1 MLWKIMVFFLVVIIF
16 ALLLK
21 IFYMRKAIREIKRG
35 FSEKLYTDT
44 NTPIMLSS
52 HDKLVSSLANDINV
66 ELKELQKQKHRYIQ
80 GDKELKNAITNISHD
95 LRTPLTSISGNA
107 SNLISNGNYIDDK
120 TKKQIYED
128 IYEDSLW
135 LINLVENLLS
145 VTRLEEGKMN
155 INLTT
160 ELIGDVISEA
170 LKHIHTKSEKQRI
183 TVIQSDDLILAKMDA
198 RLIVQVLIN
207 LLDNAIKYTS
217 SNSQIKI
224 ITEQD
229 EKMVRISVADNGNG
243 ISDEQKERVF
253 DMFYTGTNKIADCRR
268 SIGLGLSLCKAIINA
283 HGGEISISDNK
294 PHGAVFAF
302 TLPIGEVKINE

>member
-1 MLWKIMVFFLVVIIF
+1 MTYELHSLQFLVTRVN
-16 ALLLK
+16 
-21 IFYMRKAIREIKRG
+21 G
-35 FSEKLYTDT
+35 
-44 NTPIMLSS
+44 
-52 HDKLVSSLANDINV
+52 NDI
-66 ELKELQKQKHRYIQ
+66 
-80 GDKELKNAITNISHD
+80 
-95 LRTPLTSISGNA
+95 
-107 SNLISNGNYIDDK
+107 DDA

-294 PHGAVFAF
+294 PHGAVFTF

>member
-1 MLWKIMVFFLVVIIF
+1 M
-16 ALLLK
+16 
-21 IFYMRKAIREIKRG
+21 
-35 FSEKLYTDT
+35 T
-44 NTPIMLSS
+44 
-52 HDKLVSSLANDINV
+52 
-66 ELKELQKQKHRYIQ
+66 KQ
-80 GDKELKNAITNISHD
+80 
-95 LRTPLTSISGNA
+95 
-107 SNLISNGNYIDDK
+107 
-120 TKKQIYED
+120 KKQIYED

-283 HGGEISISDNK
+283 HGGEISVSDNK
-294 PHGAVFAF
+294 PHGAVFTF

>member
-1 MLWKIMVFFLVVIIF
+1 M
-16 ALLLK
+16 
-21 IFYMRKAIREIKRG
+21 
-35 FSEKLYTDT
+35 
-44 NTPIMLSS
+44 
-52 HDKLVSSLANDINV
+52 
-66 ELKELQKQKHRYIQ
+66 
-80 GDKELKNAITNISHD
+80 
-95 LRTPLTSISGNA
+95 
-107 SNLISNGNYIDDK
+107 
-120 TKKQIYED
+120 
-128 IYEDSLW
+128 
-135 LINLVENLLS
+135 
-145 VTRLEEGKMN
+145 
-155 INLTT
+155 
-160 ELIGDVISEA
+160 
-170 LKHIHTKSEKQRI
+170 
-183 TVIQSDDLILAKMDA
+183 IQSDDLILAKMDA

-294 PHGAVFAF
+294 PHGAVFTF

>member
-1 MLWKIMVFFLVVIIF
+1 MAKNEQLR
-16 ALLLK
+16 ANLL
-21 IFYMRKAIREIKRG
+21 R
-35 FSEKLYTDT
+35 S
-44 NTPIMLSS
+44 
-52 HDKLVSSLANDINV
+52 
-66 ELKELQKQKHRYIQ
+66 
-80 GDKELKNAITNISHD
+80 ISHD

-294 PHGAVFAF
+294 PHGAVFTF

>member
-1 MLWKIMVFFLVVIIF
+1 MFFFPIRKSNKQYGVIGIF
-16 ALLLK
+16 VGNSSIESFNESIALSIIGECAIAVDAIVNAKEREQTAILAKNEQLRANLL
-21 IFYMRKAIREIKRG
+21 R
-35 FSEKLYTDT
+35 S
-44 NTPIMLSS
+44 
-52 HDKLVSSLANDINV
+52 
-66 ELKELQKQKHRYIQ
+66 
-80 GDKELKNAITNISHD
+80 ISHD

-294 PHGAVFAF
+294 PHGAVFTF